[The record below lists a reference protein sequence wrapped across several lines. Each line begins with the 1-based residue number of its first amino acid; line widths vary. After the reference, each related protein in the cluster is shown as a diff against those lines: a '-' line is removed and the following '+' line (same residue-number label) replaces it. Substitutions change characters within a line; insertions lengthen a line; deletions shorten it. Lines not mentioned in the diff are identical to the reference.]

1 MTTTAPDTEPA
12 TMAESLAVLRGHQA
26 DRDVAE
32 IRILESTIE
41 WAVLHEVEP
50 EEDHANHGVFGDR
63 PILFAG
69 VGAPLVSEFAA
80 MEYAAARGMS
90 TDAGNSY
97 LGRALELRYRL
108 PRLWARVMSGKLPV
122 WRAGRIADHTRSL
135 PEAGAAHVDRYLAPV
150 AHSCSW
156 AQMERTVEEALV
168 RFDPEAAETQRREA
182 AESRHVDVH
191 LEQVSFDGTVWIDAK
206 VDLADGL
213 DLEDALRAGARQQ
226 ADLGSTESLDVR
238 RSVALGDLA
247 RRQLAFGFE
256 GGEPGRA
263 VDLHV
268 HIPEDALTG
277 TETVGR
283 CSNTRSPISV
293 EQIRQWCGNPT
304 TKVTVKPVVDLADQI
319 HVEAYEAPDRL
330 KQHNE
335 LVDVHCVFPY
345 CTRPAARC
353 DTDHVVPYAEGG
365 TTSSDNTAPL
375 CRRHHRAKTHSSWGY
390 SVIGRGAYL
399 WTTPNGI
406 QLIRDHHGTHEP

>member
-50 EEDHANHGVFGDR
+50 EEDHASHGVFGDR

-168 RFDPEAAETQRREA
+168 RFDPEAAEAKRREA

-191 LEQVSFDGTVWIDAK
+191 LEQVSFDGTVCD
-206 VDLADGL
+206 
-213 DLEDALRAGARQQ
+213 
-226 ADLGSTESLDVR
+226 
-238 RSVALGDLA
+238 
-247 RRQLAFGFE
+247 RRQ
-256 GGEPGRA
+256 GRPRRRPRSRGRTA
-263 VDLHV
+263 
-268 HIPEDALTG
+268 
-277 TETVGR
+277 GR
-283 CSNTRSPISV
+283 C
-293 EQIRQWCGNPT
+293 
-304 TKVTVKPVVDLADQI
+304 
-319 HVEAYEAPDRL
+319 
-330 KQHNE
+330 
-335 LVDVHCVFPY
+335 
-345 CTRPAARC
+345 
-353 DTDHVVPYAEGG
+353 
-365 TTSSDNTAPL
+365 
-375 CRRHHRAKTHSSWGY
+375 
-390 SVIGRGAYL
+390 
-399 WTTPNGI
+399 
-406 QLIRDHHGTHEP
+406 